1 MDLSLDDI
9 IKRKNPKKAA
19 RGRSGFQRRPFR
31 RNETSNIRIK
41 SNNLD
46 TGQFRSSG
54 FTRGRGSQKIADA
67 RLKIIQKNRQKM
79 VDARDKLA
87 QIAKQTDARFKLNK
101 LKSSKIIQT
110 KQVQMKRG
118 NRVETKLHGS
128 GSLLQRTI
136 SSSINSNSDITD
148 VDMEEA
154 MESHSLLRRTVNNP
168 RIRDGGDFFSTS
180 HLYPPVDPT
189 CIKVVAHSEPV
200 PLVQQRQRPSLL
212 HDNDQGYYYEE
223 QHLHNIDRIRN
234 ADETMRLGSGRI
246 SQELKARL
254 DTPTAP
260 LPRTM
265 GILSSTDAAPPLSI
279 QGHRIVVS
287 NLQPSVTHEDIK
299 ELFEDIG
306 PLVTSHVVRPGTA
319 EVIYK
324 YQKDAKRAVDAYHN
338 RQLDGQPMKCMLV
351 NPRPLPTVG
360 GPLRTNNAAV
370 KIPSS
375 SKSAVVP
382 DITAIRKA
390 LFSK

>member
-9 IKRKNPKKAA
+9 IKKRNVKKAV
-19 RGRSGFQRRPFR
+19 RGTRGFQRRPFR
-31 RNETSNIRIK
+31 RNETSNIKI
-41 SNNLD
+41 NNLD
-46 TGQFRSSG
+46 AGRFRSSG
-54 FTRGRGSQKIADA
+54 FSHGRGGKKMPDA

-101 LKSSKIIQT
+101 LKNSKMIT
-110 KQVQMKRG
+110 KQVEIKRG
-118 NRVETKLHGS
+118 NRLERKLHG
-128 GSLLQRTI
+128 GGPLLQRTI
-136 SSSINSNSDITD
+136 SSSVNSSSD
-148 VDMEEA
+148 VDMEEG
-154 MESHSLLRRTVNNP
+154 MESHTLLRRTINNT
-168 RIRDGGDFFSTS
+168 RVREGDFFSTS

-189 CIKVVAHSEPV
+189 CIKIVAHNETV
-200 PLVQQRQRPSLL
+200 PLIQRQRSGILT
-212 HDNDQGYYYEE
+212 HDADQGYYYEE
-223 QHLHNIDRIRN
+223 QHVHNTDRIRN
-234 ADETMRLGSGRI
+234 VDETVRHGSGRI

-254 DTPTAP
+254 DTPIVPT
-260 LPRTM
+260 PRTM
-265 GILSSTDAAPPLSI
+265 GILSNADTAPTLTT

-287 NLQPSVTHEDIK
+287 NLQTTVTHEDIK
-299 ELFEDIG
+299 ELFEDLG
-306 PLVTSHVVRPGTA
+306 PLITSHVVRPGTA

-324 YQKDAKRAVDAYHN
+324 YQKDAKRAVEAYHN

-360 GPLRTNNAAV
+360 GPLRTNNAGA

-382 DITAIRKA
+382 DIIAIRKA

>member
-9 IKRKNPKKAA
+9 IKKKNAKKSA
-19 RGRSGFQRRPFR
+19 RRGSGFQRRSFR
-31 RNETSNIRIK
+31 RSESSNIRLQ
-41 SNNLD
+41 STNLAS
-46 TGQFRSSG
+46 GQFRSSG
-54 FTRGRGSQKIADA
+54 FTRGRGGQKVTDA

-87 QIAKQTDARFKLNK
+87 QIAKQTDARLKLNK
-101 LKSSKIIQT
+101 LKRTKITQV
-110 KQVQMKRG
+110 KAVQMKRN
-118 NRVETKLHGS
+118 NRVETKMQGS
-128 GSLLQRTI
+128 GTLQRTI
-136 SSSINSNSDITD
+136 SSSLNSNSDITD
-148 VDMEEA
+148 IDMEEA
-154 MESHSLLRRTVNNP
+154 LESRSLLRRTINNP
-168 RIRDGGDFFSTS
+168 RIKEGEFFNTS
-180 HLYPPVDPT
+180 RVYSPIDPT
-189 CIKVVAHSEPV
+189 CIKVVAHNESV
-200 PLVQQRQRPSLL
+200 PFIQQRQRSSLL
-212 HDNDQGYYYEE
+212 HGSDQGYYYEE
-223 QHLHNIDRIRN
+223 QQLHNIDRTRN
-234 ADETMRLGSGRI
+234 IDETLRLGNGRI

-254 DTPTAP
+254 DTPTTP
-260 LPRTM
+260 VPRTM
-265 GILSSTDAAPPLSI
+265 GILTNPNSAPQLST

-306 PLVTSHVVRPGTA
+306 PLITSHVVRPGTA

-324 YQKDAKRAVDAYHN
+324 YQKDAKTAVEAYHN

-360 GPLRTNNAAV
+360 GPLRTNNATV

>member
-1 MDLSLDDI
+1 MDLSLDDL
-9 IKRKNPKKAA
+9 IKKRNVKKT
-19 RGRSGFQRRPFR
+19 RRPGRFLRRPFR
-31 RNETSNIRIK
+31 RNETSNVRTK

-46 TGQFRSSG
+46 SGRFRSGG
-54 FTRGRGSQKIADA
+54 FTRGQKVVDA
-67 RLKIIQKNRQKM
+67 RLRIIQKNRQKM

-87 QIAKQTDARFKLNK
+87 QIAKQTDARLKLNK
-101 LKSSKIIQT
+101 LKNSKIIQA
-110 KQVQMKRG
+110 KQVQMKRN
-118 NRVETKLHGS
+118 NRVETKMYGN
-128 GSLLQRTI
+128 GKLLQRTI
-136 SSSINSNSDITD
+136 SSSVNNNSDVID

-154 MESHSLLRRTVNNP
+154 MESHTLLRRTINNP
-168 RIRDGGDFFSTS
+168 QAREGGFSNTS
-180 HLYPPVDPT
+180 NVYSPVDPT
-189 CIKVVAHSEPV
+189 CIKVVTHNEC
-200 PLVQQRQRPSLL
+200 LVQQRQRPSVV
-212 HDNDQGYYYEE
+212 HGTDQGYYYED
-223 QHLHNIDRIRN
+223 QHLLNIDRTRN
-234 ADETMRLGSGRI
+234 VDETVRLGSGRI

-260 LPRTM
+260 VPRTM
-265 GILSSTDAAPPLSI
+265 GILSNADGASQLST

-306 PLVTSHVVRPGTA
+306 PLITSHVVRPGTA

-351 NPRPLPTVG
+351 NPRPFPTVG
-360 GPLRTNNAAV
+360 GPTRTNNARAKV
-370 KIPSS
+370 PSS